1 MDNKK
6 PKQKFS
12 IRRAFDNKRF
22 TAIFSVVLAV
32 ALWLVVITVIDPNQS
47 RTIPV
52 KVSYDYD
59 ATAYKTQGLDLIN
72 PPSRTINV
80 QVSGDNSVIG
90 GLTSSDL
97 LVYPD
102 YSTVTGSGDYTLK
115 IEIEKSDSNKKYEIT
130 TGNEQ
135 YVEVTFDKVVTQKFP
150 IQVSAVGVEPA
161 DGYYMDVPLCSP
173 SEVTLSGP
181 ASEMSLIDTVSAR
194 VQLTEVRTESVIAS
208 VKLTYIDGNGK
219 EVETKNVLSDYDQV
233 EVTIPIYK
241 IKELPVS
248 IVYTGAPA
256 GYDTAQLN
264 AALSQSTIRVAGPAE
279 QIDALSEYTCY
290 VDLTKFKLGESV
302 HCTVSLADG
311 LRNIDSVQDIT
322 ISFNTVGFITK
333 TVTVT
338 QIDIV
343 NAAAGTTVSVPTE
356 RISSVTLI
364 GKESELSALSQD
376 SVIAQVDASPSNISV
391 VRGQQNMPVKII
403 IPSSESIFA
412 TGAYTLLCDITTA
425 AQEEAAQAPAPAA

>member
-32 ALWLVVITVIDPNQS
+32 VLWLVVITVIDPNQS

-115 IEIEKSDSNKKYEIT
+115 IKIEKSDSNKKYEIT

-181 ASEMSLIDTVSAR
+181 RPKCRS
-194 VQLTEVRTESVIAS
+194 
-208 VKLTYIDGNGK
+208 
-219 EVETKNVLSDYDQV
+219 
-233 EVTIPIYK
+233 
-241 IKELPVS
+241 
-248 IVYTGAPA
+248 
-256 GYDTAQLN
+256 
-264 AALSQSTIRVAGPAE
+264 
-279 QIDALSEYTCY
+279 
-290 VDLTKFKLGESV
+290 
-302 HCTVSLADG
+302 
-311 LRNIDSVQDIT
+311 
-322 ISFNTVGFITK
+322 
-333 TVTVT
+333 
-338 QIDIV
+338 
-343 NAAAGTTVSVPTE
+343 
-356 RISSVTLI
+356 
-364 GKESELSALSQD
+364 
-376 SVIAQVDASPSNISV
+376 
-391 VRGQQNMPVKII
+391 
-403 IPSSESIFA
+403 
-412 TGAYTLLCDITTA
+412 
-425 AQEEAAQAPAPAA
+425 